1 MMGALRKVLLAA
13 SLGLIGLAPPAGA
26 DTGLIIKLQD
36 AIGPATAEHFL
47 DGLERARK
55 DGHALVI
62 LELDTPGGLDASMRD
77 MIQGILASP
86 VPVVTWVAPPGARA
100 ASAGTYLLYASHVAA
115 MAPGTNLGA
124 ATPVAIGGGG
134 GGGGSGEGDAKGNP
148 SSAMERKSVND
159 AVAYIRSLAELRG
172 RNVEWAEA
180 AVRGA
185 ESLPA
190 EEALAAGVI
199 DLVAADEAALLAAID
214 GKTVSTQEGDVT
226 LATAGMVLERHEP
239 GWRINLLS
247 VITNPLVAY
256 GLLIIGLYG
265 LLFEGYNPGAIVPG
279 VVGAI
284 CLLIGLYALQVLSVN
299 YAGLALIVL
308 GLLMMIA
315 EIFVPSFGALGLG
328 GLAAFVFGS
337 VMLMES
343 GGPVLG
349 VSTVLLAS
357 VATAA
362 GLLMLGTV
370 FLAHRARKRPIASG
384 AEQMVG
390 AIGVAVESF
399 EGEGRIRLYGEDW
412 AATSAQ
418 PVAAGEHVRVKRVQ
432 GLSLEIEPI
441 GPAGS
446 DPAKGR

>member
-13 SLGLIGLAPPAGA
+13 SLGLLGLAPLAVA
-26 DTGLIIKLQD
+26 DTGLVIKLQD

-47 DGLERARK
+47 DGLERAQ
-55 DGHALVI
+55 DEGHTLVI

-124 ATPVAIGGGG
+124 ATPVAIGGSGG
-134 GGGGSGEGDAKGNP
+134 NAGEEGDT
-148 SSAMERKSVND
+148 STAMERKSVND

-190 EEALAAGVI
+190 DEALAAGVI
-199 DLVAADEAALLAAID
+199 DLVAADEAALLTGID
-214 GKTVSTQEGDVT
+214 GRVVSTQAGDVT
-226 LATAGMVLERHEP
+226 LNTAGLVLERHEP
-239 GWRINLLS
+239 GWRTSLLA

-315 EIFVPSFGALGLG
+315 EFFVPSFGALGLG

-349 VSTVLLAS
+349 VSTLLLAS
-357 VATAA
+357 MATAA

-370 FLAHRARKRPIASG
+370 YLAHRARKRPIASG

-390 AIGVAVESF
+390 ATGVAAEAF

-412 AATSAQ
+412 AATSAT

-432 GLSLEIEPI
+432 GLILEVEPI
-441 GPAGS
+441 DSSGS
-446 DPAKGR
+446 TVANGR